1 MNISQDVKT
10 KIWNT
15 DNLIKSFI
23 YNNDAD
29 KRIHYGF
36 IAQEVQKIL
45 PNAVLTDEDGQ
56 MSVDYTSTFAAIID
70 MLIDK
75 VKEQDKRIQQLE
87 NINQQ
92 LGWHTTSNI

>member
-92 LGWHTTSNI
+92 LEWHTTSNI